1 MKKKYHTIRKQGKV
15 NEQELATFLT
25 KNGQG
30 LLPMVDLIEQSRMAC
45 DQLID
50 VTGRAVLQAVLQLSA
65 AQVAGGP
72 QQQGKR
78 RSESVVFYGRQAGQV
93 MLSDRKIQVE
103 RPRLRT
109 KGQGHSKEVEIPA
122 YTAMQDQSPLG
133 EHMLDTLLRGVS
145 TRNYKDVIPQMA
157 ETVGVSK
164 SSVSRQAIEASEAEL
179 EALLSRRFDELKIL
193 IVYID
198 GVVFGEHTMIG
209 AVGVDVKGH
218 KHVLGI
224 REGATENAT
233 VVAELL
239 QDIVARGLDAR
250 QKRLF
255 IIDGSKALR
264 AAINA
269 VFGADHPVQRCRA
282 HKLRNVLD
290 HLPEEQKE
298 QVKSLMRAAWK
309 MEAKGGVARIRKL
322 AEWLEREYPSS
333 AASLLEGLE
342 ECFTI
347 NRLGVP
353 PSLQRCLA
361 TTNII
366 ESPHAGVRIRT
377 RRVTNWQN
385 GSMVR
390 RWMASAFLRTE
401 KNFRRIMGYRELWTL
416 EAILS
421 ESQFATQQ
429 AVAK

>member
-1 MKKKYHTIRKQGKV
+1 MKKSYHTIRKQGKV

-78 RSESVVFYGRQAGQV
+78 RPADVVFYGRQAGQV

-103 RPRLRT
+103 RPRLRR
-109 KGQGHSKEVEIPA
+109 KGRGGKEVEIPA

-133 EHMLDTLLRGVS
+133 ERMLDTLLRGVS
-145 TRNYKDVIPQMA
+145 TRNYKDVIPEMSQ
-157 ETVGVSK
+157 TVGVSK

-209 AVGVDVKGH
+209 AVGVDVTGH

-233 VVAELL
+233 VVTELL
-239 QDIVARGLDAR
+239 QDIAARGLDPK

-269 VFGADHPVQRCRA
+269 VFGADQPVQRCRA

-290 HLPEEQKE
+290 HLPEDQKE
-298 QVKSLMRAAWK
+298 QVKSLLRAAWK
-309 MEAKGGVARIRKL
+309 MEAKAGMTRIRKL
-322 AEWLEREYPSS
+322 AEWLEREYPSA
-333 AASLLEGLE
+333 AASLREGLE

-347 NRLGVP
+347 NRLGLP
-353 PSLQRCLA
+353 PTLQRCLA

-366 ESPHAGVRIRT
+366 ESPHAGLRIRT

-385 GSMVR
+385 GSMVQ

-401 KNFRRIMGYRELWTL
+401 KGFRRIMGYRELWTL

-421 ESQFATQQ
+421 ESQAATRQ
-429 AVAK
+429 AVA

>member
-1 MKKKYHTIRKQGKV
+1 VKKKYHTIRNQGQV

-30 LLPMVDLIEQSRMAC
+30 LLPMVERIEQSRMAC

-72 QQQGKR
+72 PQQGKR
-78 RSESVVFYGRQAGQV
+78 RSASVVFYGRQAGQV
-93 MLSDRKIQVE
+93 MLSDRKLQVE

-109 KGQGHSKEVEIPA
+109 KGRGRTKEVEIPA
-122 YTAMQDQSPLG
+122 YPAMQDQSPLG
-133 EHMLDTLLRGVS
+133 ERMLDTLLRGVS

-179 EALLSRRFDELKIL
+179 EALLSRRFDDLKLL
-193 IVYID
+193 IIYMD
-198 GVVFGEHTMIG
+198 GVVFGDHTMIG
-209 AVGVDVKGH
+209 AVGVDTEGR

-233 VVAELL
+233 VVMELL
-239 QDIVARGLDAR
+239 QDIVARGVDPK

-255 IIDGSKALR
+255 VIDGSKALR

-269 VFGADHPVQRCRA
+269 VFGAEQPVQRCRA

-309 MEAKGGVARIRKL
+309 MEAKAGMARIRKL
-322 AEWLEREYPSS
+322 AEWLEREYPSA
-333 AASLLEGLE
+333 AASLCEGLE

-353 PSLQRCLA
+353 PTLQRCLA

-366 ESPHAGVRIRT
+366 ESPHAGIRIRT

-429 AVAK
+429 AVA

>member
-1 MKKKYHTIRKQGKV
+1 
-15 NEQELATFLT
+15 
-25 KNGQG
+25 
-30 LLPMVDLIEQSRMAC
+30 MVELIEQSRMAC

-78 RSESVVFYGRQAGQV
+78 RSASVVFYGRQAGQV
-93 MLSDRKIQVE
+93 MLSDRKLQVE
-103 RPRLRT
+103 RPRLRR
-109 KGQGHSKEVEIPA
+109 KGRGGKEVEIPA
-122 YTAMQDQSPLG
+122 YTAMQNQSPLG
-133 EHMLDTLLRGVS
+133 ERMLDTLLRGVS

-164 SSVSRQAIEASEAEL
+164 SSVSRAAIEASEAEL
-179 EALLSRRFDELKIL
+179 EALLSRRFDDLKLFI
-193 IVYID
+193 IYID

-209 AVGVDVKGH
+209 AVGVDVEGR

-233 VVAELL
+233 VVMELL
-239 QDIVARGLDAR
+239 QDIVARGVDPKQR
-250 QKRLF
+250 RLF
-255 IIDGSKALR
+255 IIDGSKALQ

-269 VFGADHPVQRCRA
+269 VFGADQPVPRCRA

-309 MEAKGGVARIRKL
+309 MEWKAGMARIRKL
-322 AEWLEREYPSS
+322 AEWLEREYPSA
-333 AASLLEGLE
+333 AASLREGLE

-353 PSLQRCLA
+353 PTLQRC
-361 TTNII
+361 
-366 ESPHAGVRIRT
+366 
-377 RRVTNWQN
+377 WQRPT
-385 GSMVR
+385 S
-390 RWMASAFLRTE
+390 
-401 KNFRRIMGYRELWTL
+401 
-416 EAILS
+416 
-421 ESQFATQQ
+421 
-429 AVAK
+429 

>member
-1 MKKKYHTIRKQGKV
+1 VKKPYHTIRKRGNF
-15 NEQELATFLT
+15 NEKELGAFLA

-30 LLPMVDLIEQSRMAC
+30 LLPMVDLIEQSQMAC

-50 VTGRAVLQAVLQLSA
+50 ITGRAVLQTVLQLSA
-65 AQVAGGP
+65 EQVAGGP

-78 RSESVVFYGRQAGQV
+78 RPASVVFYGRQAGQV

-109 KGQGHSKEVEIPA
+109 KGRGRSKEVEIPA
-122 YTAMQDQSPLG
+122 YTAMQNQWPLG
-133 EHMLDTLLRGVS
+133 ERVLDTLLRGVS

-164 SSVSRQAIEASEAEL
+164 SAVSRHMIEASEAEL
-179 EALLSRRFDELKIL
+179 EALLSRRFDDVKLL
-193 IVYID
+193 IIYID

-209 AVGVDVKGH
+209 AVGVDTEGR

-224 REGATENAT
+224 GEGATENST
-233 VVAELL
+233 VVMELL
-239 QDIVARGLDAR
+239 QDIVARGVDAR

-269 VFGADHPVQRCRA
+269 VFGTQQPVQRCRA

-290 HLPEEQKE
+290 HLPKEQRD
-298 QVKSLMRAAWK
+298 QVKSVLRAAWK
-309 MEAKGGVARIRKL
+309 LDAQAGMARLRKL
-322 AEWLEREYPSS
+322 AEWLDRDYPSA

-347 NRLGVP
+347 NRLGLP

-385 GSMVR
+385 GSMVG
-390 RWMASAFLRTE
+390 RWLASAFLRTE

-421 ESQFATQQ
+421 ESQAATLQ
-429 AVAK
+429 AVA

>member
-1 MKKKYHTIRKQGKV
+1 MKKSYHTIRKQGKV
-15 NEQELATFLT
+15 NEQELTVFLT

-78 RSESVVFYGRQAGQV
+78 RAASVVFYGRQTGQV

-109 KGQGHSKEVEIPA
+109 KGQGRSKEVEIPA
-122 YTAMQDQSPLG
+122 YAAMQDQSPLG
-133 EHMLDTLLRGVS
+133 KRMLDTLLCGVS
-145 TRNYKDVIPQMA
+145 TRNYKDMIPQMA
-157 ETVGVSK
+157 ETFGVSK
-164 SSVSRQAIEASEAEL
+164 SSVSRQTIEASEAEL
-179 EALLSRRFDELKIL
+179 EALLSRRFDDQKIL

-233 VVAELL
+233 VVTELL
-239 QDIVARGLDAR
+239 QDIAARGLDPK

-269 VFGADHPVQRCRA
+269 VFGAYQPVQRCRA
-282 HKLRNVLD
+282 HTLRNVLD
-290 HLPEEQKE
+290 HLPDDQKE
-298 QVKSLMRAAWK
+298 QVKSLLRAAWK
-309 MEAKGGVARIRKL
+309 MEVKAGMVRIRKL
-322 AEWLEREYPSS
+322 AEWLEREYPSA
-333 AASLLEGLE
+333 AASLREGLD

-347 NRLGVP
+347 NRLGLP
-353 PSLQRCLA
+353 PTLQRCLA

-385 GSMVR
+385 GTMVQ

-401 KNFRRIMGYRELWTL
+401 KGFRRIMGYRELWTL

-421 ESQFATQQ
+421 ESQAATRQ
-429 AVAK
+429 AVA